1 MSSILLGSLTQ
12 PRSKSKKI
20 ELNYDSNMENKIN
33 MIEMQQVR
41 QNYRK
46 PEFLKQFDDLRL
58 DNIDAPVGINE
69 SYKTIE
75 GINSSLQRNLD
86 FVNGYSLFQET
97 DMHYDVV
104 NNDKFTHNNMVP
116 NTSRRDFSINT
127 NRSQRKLEA
136 FSGIDP
142 LYVAK
147 KEKVPLFQP
156 MQDLTWINGMP
167 AVTNELQ
174 NRYLPSSKNNF
185 GNLPFEN
192 NVKVRP
198 GLEFENQKGNYS
210 VYRVNPRNVDALR
223 SDINQKVT
231 YENKPLETIKKGE
244 LRGPDPKLT
253 KYKLPDYKETK
264 FTDLVAT
271 KSNIEG
277 PKQTGKFTDVR
288 TQRNQTENYKPGPA
302 INTNRGSGPDKSKIR
317 FEPGKRE
324 TYYNDFTHAIVDVNN
339 KPVVTNAKSYKNYE
353 NQRVTTNYE
362 YEGLISNAAGGNSG
376 NYIIDYKDIPLT
388 TAREL
393 MVYGDNNIGVSNNNG
408 RGNYIFSNDMVLP
421 TTNRETQSSN
431 NPLLGANSEIKHVKA
446 RDENDTAK
454 MTQRPGTS
462 HNIISNTRGEE
473 KQTRIYNEDPAKM
486 TLRPGTNYNIVSNT
500 RGEEKQ
506 TRVYNEDPAK
516 MTQRPGTSHNL
527 VSNTKGIEKQNRV
540 YNEDPA
546 KMTQRPGTSHNIIS
560 NTRGEEKQSR
570 VYYEDKAKMTLRPG
584 TNYNLVSNTKGIEK
598 PNRVYNEDP
607 AKSTIKQTVLFMPSE
622 KNIRGENELVYT
634 SLQDNA
640 KPTIKQTTIISNR
653 QTGNPS
659 NAFISYTRD
668 EENKAKLTI
677 RQQTE
682 NTKFIGHINKNHET
696 TYVRDLDDVAKITIR
711 QQTENTKFIG
721 HANDK
726 NHESTYTRDLDE
738 IAKPTIRQQTENTK
752 FIGHV
757 NNKNHEATYVR
768 DLDEVAKITIRQQTE
783 NTNFIGH
790 ANDKNHESIY
800 VRDLDEIA
808 KPTLR
813 QQTENTKYIGH
824 INSNY
829 KESTYVK
836 DNEYN
841 AKPTIKQTT
850 VYSTPAGRM
859 NNSNMGIYA
868 KDINEQARVTI
879 KQTTLLKDY
888 TGGIHGEIEGHISNQ
903 AANNMLIDERREIST
918 YNRTP
923 NGKGDLNGPYID
935 AENVRFNDKKDIFS
949 YVSNPHKSLD
959 HSVMPTTS
967 KETIEKIYSMSKPVI
982 ETSSYYVNPYFI
994 NTLKNNPLVNDIYH
1008 QKNV

>member
-271 KSNIEG
+271 KADIEG

-288 TQRNQTENYKPGPA
+288 TQRNETENYKPGPA
-302 INTNRGSGPDKSKIR
+302 INSNRGSGPDKSKTR
-317 FEPGKRE
+317 FEPDKRE
-324 TYYNDFTHAIVDVNN
+324 TYYNDFTHATVEVNN
-339 KPVVTNAKSYKNYE
+339 KPVMTNAKSYKNYE

-362 YEGLISNAAGGNSG
+362 YEGQVSKATGGN
-376 NYIIDYKDIPLT
+376 YTIDYKDIPLT

-393 MVYGDNNIGVSNNNG
+393 MIYSNNNIGVSNNNDK
-408 RGNYIFSNDMVLP
+408 GNYIFSNDMVLP

-431 NPLLGANSEIKHVKA
+431 NPLLGATSWNKHVKA
-446 RDENDTAK
+446 RDENDTAKMTLRQSTNHNIINNTQGEQKLSRVYNEDPAKMTQRPGTSHNLVSNTRGEEKQTRVYNEDSAKMTQRPGTSHNIISNTRGEEKQNRVYNEDTAK

-473 KQTRIYNEDPAKM
+473 KQT
-486 TLRPGTNYNIVSNT
+486 
-500 RGEEKQ
+500 
-506 TRVYNEDPAK
+506 
-516 MTQRPGTSHNL
+516 
-527 VSNTKGIEKQNRV
+527 RV

-560 NTRGEEKQSR
+560 NTRGEEKQTK
-570 VYYEDKAKMTLRPG
+570 VYNEDPAKMTLRPG
-584 TNYNLVSNTKGIEK
+584 TNYNLVSNTRGEEK
-598 PNRVYNEDP
+598 QTRVYNEDA

-634 SLQDNA
+634 SLQDDA

-659 NAFISYTRD
+659 KALIAYARD
-668 EENKAKLTI
+668 KDDEAKSTI

-682 NTKFIGHINKNHET
+682 DTKFIGHI
-696 TYVRDLDDVAKITIR
+696 
-711 QQTENTKFIG
+711 
-721 HANDK
+721 
-726 NHESTYTRDLDE
+726 
-738 IAKPTIRQQTENTK
+738 
-752 FIGHV
+752 

-768 DLDEVAKITIRQQTE
+768 DLDECAKITLRQQTE
-783 NTNFIGH
+783 NTKFIGH

-808 KPTLR
+808 KSTIR

-824 INSNY
+824 INSNN
-829 KESTYVK
+829 KEATYVK

-859 NNSNMGIYA
+859 NNSNMGNYA
-868 KDINEQARVTI
+868 KDINENARVTI

-888 TGGIHGEIEGHISNQ
+888 TGAIHGEIDGQISNQ

-923 NGKGDLNGPYID
+923 NGKGDLNGPYLD
-935 AENVRFNDKKDIFS
+935 AENVKFNDKKDIFS
-949 YVSNPHKSLD
+949 YISNPHKALD

-967 KETIEKIYSMSKPVI
+967 KETVEKIYSMSKPVI

>member
-1 MSSILLGSLTQ
+1 MSSILLGSLAHS
-12 PRSKSKKI
+12 RSKSKKI
-20 ELNYDSNMENKIN
+20 ELNYDSNMENKMN
-33 MIEMQQVR
+33 MIERQQVR
-41 QNYRK
+41 QNHRK

-58 DNIDAPVGINE
+58 DNIDEPVGINE

-75 GINSSLQRNLD
+75 GMNSSLQRNLD
-86 FVNGYSLFQET
+86 FVNGYSMFQET

-104 NNDKFTHNNMVP
+104 NSDKFTHNNMVP
-116 NTSRRDFSINT
+116 NTSRRDFSINAD
-127 NRSQRKLEA
+127 RSQRKLEA

-156 MQDLTWINGMP
+156 MPDLTWINGMP
-167 AVTNELQ
+167 VVTNELQ
-174 NRYLPSSKNNF
+174 KRYLPSSKNNF

-198 GLEFENQKGNYS
+198 GLEFENQEGNYS

-253 KYKLPDYKETK
+253 KYKLPDYRETK
-264 FTDLVAT
+264 FSDLVAT
-271 KSNIEG
+271 KADIEG

-288 TQRNQTENYKPGPA
+288 TQRNETENYQPGPA
-302 INTNRGSGPDKSKIR
+302 INTNRGNGPDKSKTR

-324 TYYNDFTHAIVDVNN
+324 SYYNDFTHATVDVNN
-339 KPVVTNAKSYKNYE
+339 KPVMTNAKSYKNYE

-362 YEGLISNAAGGNSG
+362 YEGPVSNAAGGNSG
-376 NYIIDYKDIPLT
+376 NYTIDYKDIPLT

-393 MVYGDNNIGVSNNNG
+393 MIYGDNNIGVSNNNDK
-408 RGNYIFSNDMVLP
+408 GNYIFSNDMILP
-421 TTNRETQSSN
+421 TTNRETQSTN
-431 NPLLGANSEIKHVKA
+431 NPLLGATSEIKYVKA

-454 MTQRPGTS
+454 MTLRPGTN
-462 HNIISNTRGEE
+462 HNIITNTRGEE
-473 KQTRIYNEDPAKM
+473 KQSRVYNEDPAKM
-486 TLRPGTNYNIVSNT
+486 TFRPGTNHNLVSNTRGEEKLTRVYNEDPAKMTFRPGTNYNIVSNT

-516 MTQRPGTSHNL
+516 MTLRPGTNHNIIT
-527 VSNTKGIEKQNRV
+527 NTRGEEKQSRI

-546 KMTQRPGTSHNIIS
+546 KMTLRPGTNHNLIS

-570 VYYEDKAKMTLRPG
+570 VYND
-584 TNYNLVSNTKGIEK
+584 
-598 PNRVYNEDP
+598 DP
-607 AKSTIKQTVLFMPSE
+607 AKSTIKQTVLFMAPE
-622 KNIRGENELVYT
+622 KNVRGENELVYT
-634 SLQDNA
+634 SLQDDA

-653 QTGNPS
+653 QTGNIS
-659 NAFISYTRD
+659 NALLAYTRD
-668 EENKAKLTI
+668 NEDKAKTTI

-682 NTKFIGHINKNHET
+682 STKIIGHASDINHESR
-696 TYVRDLDDVAKITIR
+696 YVRDI
-711 QQTENTKFIG
+711 
-721 HANDK
+721 
-726 NHESTYTRDLDE
+726 DE
-738 IAKPTIRQQTENTK
+738 IAKPTIRQQTESTK
-752 FIGHV
+752 FIGHA
-757 NNKNHEATYVR
+757 NDKNQESIYVR
-768 DLDEVAKITIRQQTE
+768 DLDEVAKPTIRQQTE
-783 NTNFIGH
+783 
-790 ANDKNHESIY
+790 K
-800 VRDLDEIA
+800 
-808 KPTLR
+808 
-813 QQTENTKYIGH
+813 TKYIGH
-824 INSNY
+824 INSNNQ
-829 KESTYVK
+829 ESTYVK
-836 DNEYN
+836 DKDYN

-859 NNSNMGIYA
+859 NNSNMGNYT
-868 KDINEQARVTI
+868 KDINDEARTTI

-888 TGGIHGEIEGHISNQ
+888 TGGIHGEIDGQISNQ
-903 AANNMLIDERREIST
+903 AANNMSIDDRREIST

-935 AENVRFNDKKDIFS
+935 AENVRYNDKKEVFS
-949 YVSNPHKSLD
+949 YVSNPHRPLD

-967 KETIEKIYSMSKPVI
+967 KETIEKVYSMSKPII

>member
-1 MSSILLGSLTQ
+1 MTSILLGSLAQ
-12 PRSKSKKI
+12 SKSKSKKI
-20 ELNYDSNMENKIN
+20 ELNYDSNLENQMN
-33 MIEMQQVR
+33 MIERQQVR
-41 QNYRK
+41 QNHRK

-58 DNIDAPVGINE
+58 DNIDEPVGINE

-75 GINSSLQRNLD
+75 GMNTSLQRNLD
-86 FVNGYSLFQET
+86 FVNGYSMFQEN

-104 NNDKFTHNNMVP
+104 SNDKFTHNNMVP
-116 NTSRRDFSINT
+116 NTSRRDFSINAD
-127 NRSQRKLEA
+127 RSQRKLEA

-147 KEKVPLFQP
+147 KEKVPLFKP
-156 MQDLTWINGMP
+156 MPDLTWINGMP
-167 AVTNELQ
+167 VVTNELQ
-174 NRYLPSSKNNF
+174 KRYLPSSKNNF

-198 GLEFENQKGNYS
+198 GLGFENQEGNYS

-253 KYKLPDYKETK
+253 KYKLPDYRETK
-264 FTDLVAT
+264 FSDLVAS
-271 KSNIEG
+271 KAEIEG

-288 TQRNQTENYKPGPA
+288 TQRNETENYKPGPA
-302 INTNRGSGPDKSKIR
+302 INSNRGSGPDKSKTR

-324 TYYNDFTHAIVDVNN
+324 TYYNDFTHATVEVNN
-339 KPVVTNAKSYKNYE
+339 KPVMTNAKSYKNYE

-362 YEGLISNAAGGNSG
+362 YEGLVSNASGGN
-376 NYIIDYKDIPLT
+376 YTIDYKDIPLT

-393 MVYGDNNIGVSNNNG
+393 MIYGDNNIGVSNNNDK
-408 RGNYIFSNDMVLP
+408 GNYIFSNDMVLP

-431 NPLLGANSEIKHVKA
+431 NPLLGATSEIKHVKA

-454 MTQRPGTS
+454 MTLRPGTNHS
-462 HNIISNTRGEE
+462 IISNTRGEE
-473 KQTRIYNEDPAKM
+473 KQTRVYNEDPAKM
-486 TLRPGTNYNIVSNT
+486 TLRPGTNHNLVSNT

-516 MTQRPGTSHNL
+516 MTLRPGTSHNII
-527 VSNTKGIEKQNRV
+527 SNTRGEEKQTRVYNEDPAKMTLRPGTSHNIISNTRGEEKQTRV

-560 NTRGEEKQSR
+560 NTRGEEKQTR
-570 VYYEDKAKMTLRPG
+570 VYNEDPAKMTLRPG
-584 TNYNLVSNTKGIEK
+584 TNYNLVSNTRGEEK
-598 PNRVYNEDP
+598 QTRVYNDDA

-634 SLQDNA
+634 SLQDDA

-659 NAFISYTRD
+659 KALIAYARD
-668 EENKAKLTI
+668 KDDEAKSTI

-682 NTKFIGHINKNHET
+682 E
-696 TYVRDLDDVAKITIR
+696 
-711 QQTENTKFIG
+711 TKFIG
-721 HANDK
+721 HA
-726 NHESTYTRDLDE
+726 
-738 IAKPTIRQQTENTK
+738 
-752 FIGHV
+752 

-783 NTNFIGH
+783 NTKFIGH

-808 KPTLR
+808 KPTIR

-824 INSNY
+824 INSNN

-836 DNEYN
+836 DNDYN

-859 NNSNMGIYA
+859 NNSNMGNYA

-888 TGGIHGEIEGHISNQ
+888 TGGIHGEIDGQISNQ
-903 AANNMLIDERREIST
+903 AANNMSIDDRREIST

-923 NGKGDLNGPYID
+923 NGKGDLNGPYLD
-935 AENVRFNDKKDIFS
+935 AENVRFNDKKDVFS
-949 YVSNPHKSLD
+949 YVSNPHKPLD

-967 KETIEKIYSMSKPVI
+967 KETIEKVYSMSKPVI

>member
-271 KSNIEG
+271 KADIEG

-288 TQRNQTENYKPGPA
+288 TQRNETENYKPGPA
-302 INTNRGSGPDKSKIR
+302 INSNRGSGPDKSKTR
-317 FEPGKRE
+317 FEPDKRE
-324 TYYNDFTHAIVDVNN
+324 TYYNDFTHATVEVNN
-339 KPVVTNAKSYKNYE
+339 KPVMTNAKSYKNYE

-362 YEGLISNAAGGNSG
+362 YEGQVSKATGGN
-376 NYIIDYKDIPLT
+376 YTIDYKDIPLT

-393 MVYGDNNIGVSNNNG
+393 MIYSNNNIGVSNNNDK
-408 RGNYIFSNDMVLP
+408 GNYIFSNDMVLP

-431 NPLLGANSEIKHVKA
+431 NPLLGATSEIKHVKA
-446 RDENDTAK
+446 RDENDTAKMTLRQSTNHNIINNTQGEQKLSRVYNEDPAKMTQRPGTSHNLVSNTRGEEKQTRVYNEDSAKMTQRPGTSHNIISNTRGEEKQNRVYNEDTAK

-473 KQTRIYNEDPAKM
+473 KQT
-486 TLRPGTNYNIVSNT
+486 
-500 RGEEKQ
+500 
-506 TRVYNEDPAK
+506 
-516 MTQRPGTSHNL
+516 
-527 VSNTKGIEKQNRV
+527 RV

-560 NTRGEEKQSR
+560 NTRGEEKQTK
-570 VYYEDKAKMTLRPG
+570 VYNEDPAKMTLRPG
-584 TNYNLVSNTKGIEK
+584 TNYNLVSNTRGEEK
-598 PNRVYNEDP
+598 QTRVYNEDA

-634 SLQDNA
+634 SLQDDA

-659 NAFISYTRD
+659 KALIAYARD
-668 EENKAKLTI
+668 KDDEAKSTI

-682 NTKFIGHINKNHET
+682 DTKFIGHI
-696 TYVRDLDDVAKITIR
+696 
-711 QQTENTKFIG
+711 
-721 HANDK
+721 
-726 NHESTYTRDLDE
+726 
-738 IAKPTIRQQTENTK
+738 
-752 FIGHV
+752 

-768 DLDEVAKITIRQQTE
+768 DLDECAKITLRQQTE
-783 NTNFIGH
+783 NTKFIGH

-808 KPTLR
+808 KSTIR

-824 INSNY
+824 INSNN
-829 KESTYVK
+829 KEATYVK

-859 NNSNMGIYA
+859 NNSNMGNYA
-868 KDINEQARVTI
+868 KDINENARVTI

-888 TGGIHGEIEGHISNQ
+888 TGAIHGEIDGQISNQ

-923 NGKGDLNGPYID
+923 NGKGDLNGPYLD
-935 AENVRFNDKKDIFS
+935 AENVKFNDKKDIFS
-949 YVSNPHKSLD
+949 YISNPHKALD

-967 KETIEKIYSMSKPVI
+967 KETVEKIYSMSKPVI